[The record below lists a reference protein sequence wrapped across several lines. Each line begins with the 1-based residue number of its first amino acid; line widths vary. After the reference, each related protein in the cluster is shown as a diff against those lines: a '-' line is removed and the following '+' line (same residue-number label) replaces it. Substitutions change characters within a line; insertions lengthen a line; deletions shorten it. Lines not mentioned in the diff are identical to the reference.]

1 MTEEQKFAEFV
12 RGNIERSAADVGF
25 QGLSQVWIRECIRHN
40 YAQNFRWLG
49 RPIIQVPQDTYAIQ
63 ELIWNCRPD
72 LVIETGIAHGG
83 SLIMSASMLAML
95 DYCDAAAAGTTL
107 DPRASCRKV
116 VGIDIDI
123 RAHNRAGIESHPLS
137 HKITLLQ
144 GSSVAPEIVEEVKA
158 IAKGYDRIMLFLDS
172 NHTHEH
178 VLAELEAYAPLTTKG
193 SYCVV
198 WDTGVEDLPDEMCAN
213 RPWGKGDNP
222 KTAVWEYMK
231 RLSDEGALPPTAR
244 GWPSSMT
251 TQSSTRSPSQRHR
264 MGSCGG
270 SERDG
275 GGGPG
280 SRGQRVFFHTA
291 SLDGWAGRLFPRLL
305 GFRHRET
312 SDVLTTRI
320 GRHGALLHL
329 LVGRRRTH
337 GVK

>member
-1 MTEEQKFAEFV
+1 MDPVEDFRKRVA
-12 RGNIERSAADVGF
+12 RNIKGIGEDRDF
-25 QGLSQVWIRECIRHN
+25 LGLSNIWVRESIRHE
-40 YAQNFRWLG
+40 YAQNFTWLG

-63 ELIWNCRPD
+63 ELIWSCRPD

-107 DPRASCRKV
+107 DPRASRRKV

-123 RAHNRAGIESHPLS
+123 RAHNRVGIESHPLA

-144 GSSVAPEIVEEVKA
+144 GSSVAPEIVDEVKA

-198 WDTGVEDLPDEMCAN
+198 WDTGVEDLPNEMCSN

-231 RLSDEGALPPTAR
+231 RLSDEG
-244 GWPSSMT
+244 
-251 TQSSTRSPSQRHR
+251 R
-264 MGSCGG
+264 MAA
-270 SERDG
+270 DG
-275 GGGPG
+275 EKLA
-280 SRGQRVFFHTA
+280 FDYDHTIEHKIAITA
-291 SLDGWAGRLFPRLL
+291 SPDGFL
-305 GFRHRET
+305 
-312 SDVLTTRI
+312 
-320 GRHGALLHL
+320 
-329 LVGRRRTH
+329 RR
-337 GVK
+337 V